1 VSAGFEVFIEE
12 AGELLVQAENIL
24 LEAESST
31 PELED
36 INALFRVF
44 HTIKG
49 SGGIF
54 DLKAIV
60 HFTHHLETLLDCV
73 RSEEVELTAE
83 MITMILK
90 ARDHI
95 EAMIAEL
102 AETEEV
108 SSELEEKSEEI
119 LQELNPFLPADKQ
132 AKKAKGQT
140 KVAEETKSVVST
152 WHVSVRLS
160 PDVMKWGMDP
170 LAFIQCLNDIGEL
183 KEVCT
188 IGLSK
193 EEFVPDI
200 LTTGF
205 EFVFVSDCDEEEI
218 VENFDF
224 MEEGATIK
232 NFSKSQKTELKAWI
246 EEGLGRGESKEDW
259 ESAKLH
265 LPTLKALV
273 PKEKVA
279 KKEKKSSPKS
289 LQIKIDSERLDYLIG
304 LMGEMVMSAAST
316 ENIINKTTNKALM
329 ESFGG
334 LNNLMEEIRDTSLKL
349 RMVPIGDAFNRFPR
363 VVRDVSK
370 KLDKQITLHLEG
382 EDTELDRSLVE
393 KIVDPLMHLVRN
405 SLDHGIES
413 PEKRVANGKEAM
425 GNLRLK
431 ASTDSGSV
439 CIELSDDGGGIPKK
453 IILGKAIEKGI
464 VSENDNLSDKEILK
478 LIFAAGFSTAE
489 QVSDISGRGVGMDVV
504 KRNIEELR
512 GHIELDSTEGEGTV
526 FRLYLPLTLAIID
539 GFLIESSGQ
548 MFVLPLESVE
558 ECISVNLED
567 LSGAMFNLRGEYI
580 SLIHLDKVLKMKNE
594 DRLSEVNILV
604 TRLGTQKVG
613 VVADKLHGEFQT
625 VIKPLGP
632 LFSRLKG
639 FSGSSILGTG
649 QVALILDLTA
659 IAKISQD

>member
-1 VSAGFEVFIEE
+1 MSAGFEVFIEE
-12 AGELLVQAENIL
+12 AGELLVQAEQIL

-31 PELED
+31 PELDD

-83 MITMILK
+83 MITMVLK

-95 EAMIAEL
+95 EAMIADL

-108 SSELEEKSEEI
+108 SEELETQSEII
-119 LQELNPFLPADKQ
+119 LKELNPFLPADKQ
-132 AKKAKGQT
+132 AKSDDG
-140 KVAEETKSVVST
+140 AEKSSEEKPATLQT

-160 PDVMKWGMDP
+160 PEVMKWGMDP
-170 LAFIQCLNDIGEL
+170 LAFIQCLNDIGSL
-183 KEVCT
+183 KEVCV
-188 IGLSK
+188 IDLNP
-193 EEFVPDI
+193 EEFVPDQMSV
-200 LTTGF
+200 GF
-205 EFVFVSDCDEEEI
+205 ELIFEGDCDEEEI
-218 VENFDF
+218 LENFEF
-224 MEEGATIK
+224 MEDGSTIK
-232 NFSKSQKTELKAWI
+232 HFTKAQKKELKAWM
-246 EEGLGRGESKEDW
+246 EESLGRGESKDNW
-259 ESAKLH
+259 ASAQAKLA
-265 LPTLKALV
+265 TLKALI
-273 PKEKVA
+273 PKEKKAVS
-279 KKEKKSSPKS
+279 EKSAAPKAA
-289 LQIKIDSERLDYLIG
+289 QIKVDSDRLDHLIN
-304 LMGEMVMSAAST
+304 LMGEMVMFASAT
-316 ENIINKTTNKALM
+316 ESLISHVGDRNLD
-329 ESFGG
+329 ESFEG
-334 LNNLMEEIRDTSLKL
+334 LNHLMEEIRDTSLKL

-370 KLDKQITLHLEG
+370 KLNKEITLELEG

-405 SLDHGIES
+405 SLDHGIEM
-413 PEKRVANGKEAM
+413 PEKRVANGKPSM
-425 GNLRLK
+425 GTLKLK

-439 CIELSDDGGGIPKK
+439 CIELSDDGGGIPRKV
-453 IILGKAIEKGI
+453 ILNKAIEKNI
-464 VSENDNLSDKEILK
+464 VSADDNLSDKEILN

-489 QVSDISGRGVGMDVV
+489 AVSDISGRGVGMDVV
-504 KRNIEELR
+504 KKNIQELR
-512 GHIELDSTEGEGTV
+512 GSIELDSTEGEGTV

-539 GFLIESSGQ
+539 GFLIESSEQ

-558 ECISVNLED
+558 ECISID
-567 LSGAMFNLRGEYI
+567 LDDLHGAMYNLRGEYI
-580 SLIHLDKVLKMKNE
+580 SLIHLDKVLQMEGEPKTG
-594 DRLSEVNILV
+594 EVNIIISK
-604 TRLGTQKVG
+604 LGTQKVG

-639 FSGSSILGTG
+639 FSGSSILGDG
-649 QVALILDLTA
+649 RVALILDMAA
-659 IAKISQD
+659 IAEIS

>member
-1 VSAGFEVFIEE
+1 MSAGFEVFIEE
-12 AGELLVQAENIL
+12 AGELLVQAEQIL

-31 PELED
+31 PELDD

-83 MITMILK
+83 MITMVLK

-108 SSELEEKSEEI
+108 GEDLESQSELI
-119 LQELNPFLPADKQ
+119 LKELNPFLPADKQ
-132 AKKAKGQT
+132 AKEEGSGAKQ
-140 KVAEETKSVVST
+140 EETEQAASLQT

-160 PDVMKWGMDP
+160 ADVMKWGMDP
-170 LAFIQCLNDIGEL
+170 LAFIQCLNDIGSL
-183 KEVCT
+183 KEVCVIDLAPET
-188 IGLSK
+188 FVADELS
-193 EEFVPDI
+193 V
-200 LTTGF
+200 GF
-205 EFVFVSDCDEEEI
+205 ELIFEGDCDEEEI
-218 VENFDF
+218 LENFEF
-224 MEEGATIK
+224 MEEGSTIK
-232 NFSKSQKTELKAWI
+232 HFTKSQKKELKAWMD
-246 EEGLGRGESKEDW
+246 ESLKRGESKEDW
-259 ESAKLH
+259 QKAQAKLT
-265 LPTLKALV
+265 TLKALI
-273 PKEKVA
+273 PKEKKAVT
-279 KKEKKSSPKS
+279 EKASTPKAA
-289 LQIKIDSERLDYLIG
+289 QIKVDSDRLDHLIN
-304 LMGEMVMSAAST
+304 LMGEMVMFASAT
-316 ENIINKTTNKALM
+316 ESLISHVGNRNLD
-329 ESFGG
+329 ESFEG

-370 KLDKQITLHLEG
+370 KLNKEISLVLEG

-405 SLDHGIES
+405 SLDHGIEM
-413 PEKRVANGKEAM
+413 PEKRVANGKPAM
-425 GNLRLK
+425 GTLKLK

-439 CIELSDDGGGIPKK
+439 CIELSDDGGGIPRQV
-453 IILGKAIEKGI
+453 ILNKAIEKNI
-464 VSENDNLSDKEILK
+464 VSADDHLTDKEILN

-489 QVSDISGRGVGMDVV
+489 AVSDISGRGVGMDVV
-504 KRNIEELR
+504 KRNIQDLR
-512 GHIELDSTEGEGTV
+512 GSIELDSTEGEGTV

-539 GFLIESSGQ
+539 GFLIESSEQ

-558 ECISVNLED
+558 ECISIDLDE
-567 LSGAMFNLRGEYI
+567 LSGAMYNLRGEYI
-580 SLIHLDKVLKMKNE
+580 SLIHLDKVLQMEGAPK
-594 DRLSEVNILV
+594 SGEVNIIISK
-604 TRLGTQKVG
+604 LGTQKVG

-639 FSGSSILGTG
+639 FSGSSILGDG
-649 QVALILDLTA
+649 RVALILDMAA
-659 IAKISQD
+659 IAEIS